1 MRLTVVAI
9 GRLKA
14 GPERIL
20 VERYLERSVPL
31 ARSLGFGTLDVVE
44 IPESRAKR
52 AAERK
57 AEEAAAITARCGGGV
72 VLAFDE
78 AGASVPSPVFAERCA
93 GWRDRG
99 GESIN
104 FVIGGADGLD
114 SRVRERADG
123 GVMAFGAATLPH
135 QLVRIL
141 VAEQIYRAMTILT
154 GHPYHRV

>member
-20 VERYLERSVPL
+20 VDRYVERSAPL
-31 ARSLGFGTLDVVE
+31 ARSLGFGAIDLVE

-52 AAERK
+52 PAERK
-57 AEEAAAITARCGGGV
+57 AEEAAAILARCRDGV
-72 VLAFDE
+72 TVGFDE
-78 AGASVPSPVFAERCA
+78 RGAPLTSTAFADRCA
-93 GWRDRG
+93 AWRDQG
-99 GESIN
+99 VGAIH

-114 SRVRERADG
+114 ATIRDRADL
-123 GVMAFGAATLPH
+123 VLAFGAATLPH

-141 VAEQIYRAMTILT
+141 VVEQLYRSMTMLT
-154 GHPYHRV
+154 GHPYHRA

>member
-1 MRLTVVAI
+1 MRLTVVAV

-20 VERYLERSVPL
+20 VERYLERSTPL
-31 ARSLGFGTLDVVE
+31 ARTLGFGAVDVVE
-44 IPESRAKR
+44 LPESRAKR
-52 AAERK
+52 AGERK
-57 AEEAAAITARCGGGV
+57 TEEAAAIVARCGNGV

-78 AGASVPSPVFAERCA
+78 TGASMPSPAFAKRCA
-93 GWRDRG
+93 DWRDAG
-99 GESIN
+99 VDSIN

-114 SRVRERADG
+114 ERVRAHAAG
-123 GVMAFGAATLPH
+123 IMAFGAATLPH